1 MNSRKLGIKRKKKRE
16 FQNKVNCLGLNSV
29 FKLKVLKVI
38 VKIVRENDRK
48 FKLKHN
54 VYECFKKW
62 MNAKKYQINGQFL
75 KFKVSPKKS

>member
-1 MNSRKLGIKRKKKRE
+1 MRNQDNKKVDFFFFFKSTFLNSRKLGIKRKKKRE

-54 VYECFKKW
+54 VYECFKK
-62 MNAKKYQINGQFL
+62 
-75 KFKVSPKKS
+75 